1 MNLEPRGTDPRST
14 ILEPRGASPRST
26 NLDPRGA
33 GPRSKATALPRI
45 HLICVSS
52 TLGGQGRNS
61 LDGTHYGRASSGK
74 PSLTPSDLIE
84 RVPELG
90 RFADVR
96 ADLDL
101 ASREHPNVFHQ
112 WPELVAR
119 VNALGADPAVDG
131 IVITHGTNVLEETA
145 YFLHLA
151 VKHDKPVVLCGAQRP
166 FTHLSTDGP
175 LNLVSAV
182 RTAAEPEAAG
192 KGVLVVLN
200 DEIQCAR
207 EVTKTNTYRV
217 ETFQSNGLGFLG
229 FVDPD
234 RVVLYRAPLRPHTAA
249 TPFHLGAK
257 DAFPRVDILYG
268 YAGDDGALV
277 DAAVGLGAAGLVI
290 AGVGAG
296 SVGGMKDALKAA
308 RDKGVVVVRSSRLGS
323 GRVVPDDHYTEPGF
337 VSADN
342 LNPQKARILL
352 ALALPLTR
360 DPAEMQR
367 IFDTY

>member
-1 MNLEPRGTDPRST
+1 M
-14 ILEPRGASPRST
+14 
-26 NLDPRGA
+26 
-33 GPRSKATALPRI
+33 ALPRI

-52 TLGGQGRNS
+52 TLGSQGRNS
-61 LDGTHYGRASSGK
+61 LDSTHYSRGHSGN
-74 PSLTPSDLIE
+74 PSLTPADLIE

-90 RFADVR
+90 RFAEMR
-96 ADLDL
+96 PDLDL
-101 ASREHPNVFHQ
+101 AGREHPNVFHQ

-119 VNALGADPAVDG
+119 VNALGEDPDVDG

-145 YFLHLA
+145 YLLHLA
-151 VKHDKPVVLCGAQRP
+151 VKHTKPVVICGAQRP

-175 LNLVSAV
+175 MNLLSAV
-182 RTAAEPEAAG
+182 RTAAAPEAAAR
-192 KGVLVVLN
+192 GVLVVLN

-229 FVDPD
+229 FADAD
-234 RVVLYRAPLRPHTAA
+234 RVVFYRAPARPHTAA
-249 TPFHLGAK
+249 TPFRLGPQ

-268 YAGDDGALV
+268 YAGEDGGLV
-277 DAAVGLGAAGLVI
+277 EAAVQLGASGLVI
-290 AGVGAG
+290 AGAGAG
-296 SVGGMKDALKAA
+296 SVGGMKDALKVA
-308 RDKGVVVVRSSRLGS
+308 RDKGVLVVRSSRLGS
-323 GRVVPDDHYTEPGF
+323 GRVLADDHYTEPGF
-337 VSADN
+337 VAADN

-360 DPAEMQR
+360 DPAQMQR

>member
-1 MNLEPRGTDPRST
+1 M
-14 ILEPRGASPRST
+14 
-26 NLDPRGA
+26 
-33 GPRSKATALPRI
+33 ALPRI

-52 TLGGQGRNS
+52 TLGSQGRGS
-61 LDGTHYGRASSGK
+61 LDATHYGRASSGR
-74 PSLTPSDLIE
+74 PSLTPADLIE
-84 RVPELG
+84 RVPELST
-90 RFADVR
+90 FADPR

-119 VNALGADPAVDG
+119 IDELGADPDAAG

-145 YFLHLA
+145 YLLHLT
-151 VKHDKPVVLCGAQRP
+151 VKHSKPVVLCGAQRP

-175 LNLVSAV
+175 LNLLSAF
-182 RTAAEPEAAG
+182 RTAASPDSAG
-192 KGVLVVLN
+192 RGVLVVLN
-200 DEIQCAR
+200 DEVQCAR

-217 ETFQSNGLGFLG
+217 ETFQSPGLGFLG
-229 FVDPD
+229 YADPD
-234 RVVLYRAPLRPHTAA
+234 RVVFYRSPTRPHTTA
-249 TPFHLGAK
+249 TPFRLGPR
-257 DAFPRVDILYG
+257 DALPRVDILYG
-268 YAGDDGALV
+268 YAGDDGSLV
-277 DAAVGLGAAGLVI
+277 KAAVELGASGLVI

-296 SVGGMKDALKAA
+296 SVGGMREALKGA

-337 VSADN
+337 VAADN
-342 LNPQKARILL
+342 LNPQKARVLL
-352 ALALPLTR
+352 ALALPLTK

>member
-1 MNLEPRGTDPRST
+1 MSMV
-14 ILEPRGASPRST
+14 
-26 NLDPRGA
+26 
-33 GPRSKATALPRI
+33 LPRI

-52 TLGGQGRNS
+52 TLGSQGRHS
-61 LDGTHYGRASSGK
+61 LDGTHYGRASSGN
-74 PSLTPSDLIE
+74 PALGPAELIT
-84 RVPELG
+84 RIPELRG
-90 RFADVR
+90 FADVR

-101 ASREHPNVFHQ
+101 ANREQPNVFQQ

-119 VNALGADPAVDG
+119 VNELGADPAVDG

-145 YFLHLA
+145 YLLHLT
-151 VKHDKPVVLCGAQRP
+151 VKHGKPVVLCGAQRP

-182 RTAAEPEAAG
+182 RTAAAPEAAG
-192 KGVLVVLN
+192 KGVLVVL
-200 DEIQCAR
+200 

-217 ETFQSNGLGFLG
+217 ETFQSGGLGFLG

-234 RVVLYRAPLRPHTAA
+234 RVVFYRAPLRPHTTA
-249 TPFHLGAK
+249 TPFRLAPG
-257 DAFPRVDILYG
+257 DAWPRVDILYG
-268 YAGDDGALV
+268 HAGDDGGLV
-277 DAAVGLGAAGLVI
+277 RAAVRLGAAGLVV

-296 SVGGMKDALKAA
+296 SVGGMKEALKEA
-308 RDKGVVVVRSSRLGS
+308 RDRGVVVVRSSRLGS

-342 LNPQKARILL
+342 LNPQKARVLL
-352 ALALPLTR
+352 ALALAVTR
-360 DPAEMQR
+360 DPAQMQR